1 MPRQERAQRTRQL
14 LIEAAS
20 ASFDQAG
27 FAMTGLNDVIR
38 PTGIS
43 KGALYF
49 HFGSKEQLAE
59 AVMAE
64 SRAGLREAIR
74 SARHSSDCPLQYLID
89 LSHGLARRLAEDVVF
104 RAGLR
109 LTDDGALA
117 EKLRPNPHPGWALMI
132 RRLLDRAAARQ
143 GLRPEILTDESAA
156 LLAAAGAGVEALAR
170 RDPDWLSSR
179 VISLLWQ
186 AVLPA
191 LTTPEGLARL
201 RTTPVEHERAGV
213 PAPGRPHPT
222 DELRPDRPVATLA
235 ATPATRGVPGPDDT
249 PSTPKGRPR
258 VEAGRSGAPGH
269 PAASADTPD
278 RSISSRYQGT

>member
-132 RRLLDRAAARQ
+132 RGCWTGPRPARACGPRSSPMRARPCW
-143 GLRPEILTDESAA
+143 RPRH
-156 LLAAAGAGVEALAR
+156 AGVEALAR

>member
-109 LTDDGALA
+109 LTDDGALG
-117 EKLRPNPHPGWALMI
+117 EELRPNPHPRWALMI
-132 RRLLDRAAARQ
+132 GRLLDRAAARQ
-143 GLRPEILTDESAA
+143 GLRPEVGTDESAA
-156 LLAAAGAGVEALAR
+156 LLAAVGAGVESLAR
-170 RDPDWLSSR
+170 RDPDWLSPR
-179 VISLLWQ
+179 MISLLWQ

-191 LTTPEGLARL
+191 LITPEGLARL
-201 RTTPVEHERAGV
+201 RTTPIEHERAAV
-213 PAPGRPHPT
+213 PAPGRAHPT
-222 DELRPDRPVATLA
+222 DELPA
-235 ATPATRGVPGPDDT
+235 ARRGPTVGVRGAAAAADT
-249 PSTPKGRPR
+249 PIGRPR
-258 VEAGRSGAPGH
+258 IEAGRSGTPVQPVAAAD
-269 PAASADTPD
+269 PAGTT
-278 RSISSRYQGT
+278 SRYQGT

>member
-1 MPRQERAQRTRQL
+1 MPRQERAERTRQR
-14 LIEAAS
+14 LIQAAA

-59 AVMAE
+59 AVMAD

-109 LTDDGALA
+109 LTSDGALG
-117 EKLRPNPHPGWALMI
+117 EDLRPNPHPGWTLMI
-132 RRLLDRAAARQ
+132 GRLLDRAQTRRD
-143 GLRPEILTDESAA
+143 LRGEVRTAETAA
-156 LLAAAGAGVEALAR
+156 LLAAVGAGVESLAR
-170 RDPDWLSSR
+170 RNRDWLSPP
-179 VISLLWQ
+179 VIALLWA

-191 LTTPEGLARL
+191 LVSPEQLVRLRTAAADADPRAVLPAQDHSGPAADEHGRAGAPSTPEG
-201 RTTPVEHERAGV
+201 
-213 PAPGRPHPT
+213 
-222 DELRPDRPVATLA
+222 
-235 ATPATRGVPGPDDT
+235 
-249 PSTPKGRPR
+249 RPR
-258 VEAGRSGAPGH
+258 AEAGPSDAGS
-269 PAASADTPD
+269 AAALDHTAESANSPEEQ
-278 RSISSRYQGT
+278 ISSRYQAL

>member
-89 LSHGLARRLAEDVVF
+89 LSHGLARRLAE
-104 RAGLR
+104 
-109 LTDDGALA
+109 
-117 EKLRPNPHPGWALMI
+117 
-132 RRLLDRAAARQ
+132 
-143 GLRPEILTDESAA
+143 
-156 LLAAAGAGVEALAR
+156 
-170 RDPDWLSSR
+170 
-179 VISLLWQ
+179 
-186 AVLPA
+186 
-191 LTTPEGLARL
+191 
-201 RTTPVEHERAGV
+201 
-213 PAPGRPHPT
+213 
-222 DELRPDRPVATLA
+222 
-235 ATPATRGVPGPDDT
+235 
-249 PSTPKGRPR
+249 
-258 VEAGRSGAPGH
+258 
-269 PAASADTPD
+269 
-278 RSISSRYQGT
+278 

>member
-1 MPRQERAQRTRQL
+1 MPRQERAERTRQL

-89 LSHGLARRLAEDVVF
+89 LSHGLAQRLSEDVVF

-109 LTDDGALA
+109 LTDDGALPA
-117 EKLRPNPHPGWALMI
+117 ELRPDPHPAWARMI
-132 RRLLDRAAARQ
+132 GRLLGRAAAGG
-143 GLRPEILTDESAA
+143 GLRPEVRIDETAA
-156 LLAAAGAGVEALAR
+156 LLAAAGAGVESLAR
-170 RDPDWLSSR
+170 RNQDWLSSR
-179 VISLLWQ
+179 MIALLWQ
-186 AVLPA
+186 AVLPVLA
-191 LTTPEGLARL
+191 NPEKLARL
-201 RTTPVEHERAGV
+201 RTTPVDGGLPAVPAQGRPEPAEHGRAG
-213 PAPGRPHPT
+213 APDTGEP
-222 DELRPDRPVATLA
+222 
-235 ATPATRGVPGPDDT
+235 GVPD
-249 PSTPKGRPR
+249 GRPR
-258 VEAGRSGAPGH
+258 TGADPSGTPGH
-269 PAASADTPD
+269 PAAPANSAEG
-278 RSISSRYQGT
+278 RSSSRYHGA